1 MDPFLAR
8 LPLFKGVSPQSLAEL
23 SRRFVLRR
31 HKRKE
36 VVFEEG
42 DPPRAVFLL
51 KSGLVKAVKY
61 SPKTEP
67 FTLEVVIPGRI
78 FGMLAVLDKKP
89 YPVSA
94 LCIHDSEVYHIPAG
108 VFEELLRRHPAFSQE
123 VFLHVGTHLRHS
135 QVMRSLVKEPAERR
149 VAYVLCLLG
158 DMLGRELRVCR
169 EDIAEMA
176 GCTPETAIRILADFR
191 KKKLIASGWKRI
203 TLLDT
208 AALKAFAG

>member
-1 MDPFLAR
+1 MDAFLAR
-8 LPLFKGVSPQSLAEL
+8 LPLFKGVSPQTLDEL
-23 SRRFVLRR
+23 SRRFILRR

-61 SPKTEP
+61 SPKVEP
-67 FTLEVVIPGRI
+67 FTMDVIVPGRM
-78 FGMLAVLDKKP
+78 FGMLAILDKKP

-94 LCIHDSEVYHIPAG
+94 VCIHDSEVYHIPAD
-108 VFEELLRRHPAFSQE
+108 VFEELLGRHPEFSRE
-123 VFLHVGTHLRHS
+123 VFKCVGSHLRHS
-135 QVMRSLVKEPAERR
+135 QVMRSLVKEPAEKRL
-149 VAYVLCLLG
+149 AHILCLLG
-158 DMLGRELRVCR
+158 DMLGKELRVSR

-176 GCTPETAIRILADFR
+176 GCTPETAIRVLVDFR

-203 TLLDT
+203 TLVDP